1 MSLQSS
7 QKQNPGKYR
16 NIVFVLILLIG
27 FTVYQMNRNSNP
39 VTYQFTSDSVT
50 LTGPDNAPA
59 PITVSY
65 DTILSVYE
73 LSELELGT
81 NLSGLNT
88 AACQFG
94 TWENDL
100 FGTYTLCAYSSVTE
114 YMVIQTSDGTVV
126 CNYESADATQHMYT
140 AFLDLLNNNDE
151 TE

>member
-7 QKQNPGKYR
+7 QKQNAGKFR

-39 VTYQFTSDSVT
+39 VTYQFASSSVT

-59 PITVSY
+59 PVTVSY

-73 LSELELGT
+73 ITELELGEC
-81 NLSGLNT
+81 LSGMNNKT
-88 AACQFG
+88 CQFG
-94 TWENDL
+94 TWENDT
-100 FGTYTLCAYSSVTE
+100 FGTYTLCAYTPVTE
-114 YMVIQTSDGTVV
+114 YMVIQTTGGTVV
-126 CNYESADATQHMYT
+126 CNFESADATQHMYT
-140 AFLDLLNNNDE
+140 AFLDLLNAKEE